1 MSQKLA
7 VQQELTHAE
16 IENKKKELQKAQ
28 EEIMQLKLKLQLKQP
43 DDQNATAQKLRQ
55 EHQLVIE

>member
-1 MSQKLA
+1 MSQKL
-7 VQQELTHAE
+7 ELTHAE

-28 EEIMQLKLKLQLKQP
+28 EEIMQLKLKLELKQP